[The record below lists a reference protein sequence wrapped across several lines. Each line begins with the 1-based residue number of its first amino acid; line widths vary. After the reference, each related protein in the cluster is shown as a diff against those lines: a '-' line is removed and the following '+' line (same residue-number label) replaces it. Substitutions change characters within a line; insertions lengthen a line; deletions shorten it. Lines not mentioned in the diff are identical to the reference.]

1 MTDIRERIRST
12 KAQLRIATKQYNQ
25 AGRLL
30 ARLTKSLEQL
40 EKKYADGKTRLL
52 RGTYDT

>member
-1 MTDIRERIRST
+1 MTNIRERIRST
-12 KAQLRIATKQYNQ
+12 KSQLRIATKQYNQ

-40 EKKYADGKTRLL
+40 EKKYELARTKSKT
-52 RGTYDT
+52 

>member
-12 KAQLRIATKQYNQ
+12 KAQLRIATRQYNQ

-40 EKKYADGKTRLL
+40 ENKYELARTKSKT
-52 RGTYDT
+52 

>member
-25 AGRLL
+25 AERLRT
-30 ARLTKSLEQL
+30 RLTKSLEQL
-40 EKKYADGKTRLL
+40 EKKYADAKARKRTV
-52 RGTYDT
+52 

>member
-40 EKKYADGKTRLL
+40 EKKYADAKARKRTV
-52 RGTYDT
+52 